1 MTISYDPSSGRWKS
15 RYSYD
20 TSCFDLQDDVML
32 SFSTGSESGDIAYQH
47 NPNAS
52 VNRFYGVRTDSQIKL
67 SFNANPS
74 TNKVYKAL
82 SLEGANLNVAT
93 SQLTA
98 NLSPDPSQ
106 ASEAATNEGFV
117 EKGGIFYGGVTK
129 VNSTHNE
136 NGLKLVGE
144 ITLARYIDKNITSPY
159 VINGAEFP
167 FQGVEATDAYWRYI
181 YFDLIPSPHY
191 RALDSASAD
200 DVISKYYVGWATN
213 TGGFVVTPFE
223 VAILPF
229 EGDLSSFVFLSNN
242 SVEALGNRI
251 DRANEDTFQSL
262 SDGVHN
268 TDLPPKI
275 GNTIGARVT
284 PAVITQN
291 YAGVEVSE
299 LEVLASPALA
309 IAINNYVTVGKEN
322 RLFLYK
328 ITDDRI
334 DGSDPMG
341 QYADLTLNL
350 GSQDFELF
358 AVNADYSTTPL
369 DHSK

>member
-20 TSCFDLQDDVML
+20 TSCFDFQDNVML
-32 SFSTGSESGDIAYQH
+32 SFNTGSIDEEICYEH
-47 NPNAS
+47 NPNSAN
-52 VNRFYGVRTDSQIKL
+52 NRFYGVQTESQVKL

-82 SLEGANLNVAT
+82 SLEGANLAVAT

-98 NLSPDPSQ
+98 NLSPDPEQ
-106 ASEAATNEGFV
+106 RSEARTNEGFV

-129 VNSTHNE
+129 VSSTDNE
-136 NGLKLVGE
+136 NGLKVVGE
-144 ITLARYIDKNITSPY
+144 ITLAQYLDNEVTSNY
-159 VINGAEFP
+159 VINNGQFP
-167 FQGVEATDAYWRYI
+167 FQGVDLTDNYWEYI
-181 YFDLIPSPHY
+181 YFNLIPSPHY

-200 DVISKYYVGWATN
+200 NVISKYYVGWQGN
-213 TGGFVVTPFE
+213 GGALAVTPFE
-223 VAILPF
+223 ATALPL
-229 EGDLSSFVFLSNN
+229 EDDLSNFIFTSNN
-242 SVEALGNRI
+242 SLQTLSNII
-251 DRANEDTFQSL
+251 DRANEDTFESL

-268 TDLPPKI
+268 TDTQAKL
-275 GNTIGARVT
+275 GNTLVARVT
-284 PAVITQN
+284 ADVIGLNLT
-291 YAGVEVSE
+291 GVPNEVAARY
-299 LEVLASPALA
+299 VLA
-309 IAINNYVTVGKEN
+309 IGINNYLAAGN

-358 AVNADYSTTPL
+358 AVNAEYSATPL
-369 DHSK
+369 DHSN